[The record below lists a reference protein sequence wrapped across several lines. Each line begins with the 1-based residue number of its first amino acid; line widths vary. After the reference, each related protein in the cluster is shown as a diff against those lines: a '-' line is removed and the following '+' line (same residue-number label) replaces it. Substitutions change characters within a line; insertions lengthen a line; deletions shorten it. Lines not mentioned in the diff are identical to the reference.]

1 MDSIC
6 VSTCYTI
13 FQQFSYLIQ
22 VNTGIYVLFPT
33 HCINLINS
41 NKGYESNKIRRNVR
55 RFREQYF
62 ERKENCRSSR
72 RTGNCGG
79 FRAGGITDKLINTSK
94 MAAAGDAAYE
104 MSFAKLFTA
113 MWK

>member
-1 MDSIC
+1 MFLRVTLFFS
-6 VSTCYTI
+6 S
-13 FQQFSYLIQ
+13 FSYLIQ

-79 FRAGGITDKLINTSK
+79 FRTGGHHRQADKHVE

-104 MSFAKLFTA
+104 KSSAKLFTA